1 MPDTSKQRRDAMV
14 ETQLRGRGIT
24 DPLVLNAMEGVPREA
39 FVSAGDRDEAY
50 EDRPLPI
57 GADQTISQPYM
68 VAYMTEA
75 LQLKGGE
82 KVLEIGTGC
91 GYAAAILAE
100 IAGEVFTI
108 ERLPALADL
117 AQAHL
122 TGLGYTNI
130 HHRCG
135 DGTLGWPAQ
144 APFDAIIVTAAGP
157 GVPPSLRNQLR
168 YGGRLVMPIGATWR
182 GQMLVR
188 ITRHGNHDFEE
199 EILTFVAFVP
209 LIGEE
214 GWDEEV

>member
-1 MPDTSKQRRDAMV
+1 MSDTSEHRRKEMV

-24 DPLVLNAMEGVPREA
+24 DPLVLKAMEAVPREA
-39 FVSAGDRDEAY
+39 FVSADDLDDAY

-57 GADQTISQPYM
+57 GGDQTISQPYM
-68 VAYMTEA
+68 VAYMLEA

-91 GYAAAILAE
+91 GYAAAVLAQ

-108 ERLPALADL
+108 ERLPVLADA

-122 TGLGYTNI
+122 TSLGYKNI
-130 HHRCG
+130 RYRCG
-135 DGTLGWPAQ
+135 DGTLGWSAE
-144 APFDAIIVTAAGP
+144 APFDAIVVTAAGP

-188 ITRHGNHDFEE
+188 LTRHGNHDFEE

-214 GWDEEV
+214 GWDENI